1 MDTRQLRLA
10 LIEEKYLTVNVRSH
24 PLAPFRE
31 ELRRAGFVT
40 SRELRRMP
48 NGAKVKVAG
57 RVILV
62 HTPPT
67 RSGVRVMFI
76 TAEDEY
82 GLMDMVLFP
91 RKQEKYARTILSHIL
106 CACEGF
112 VQKSGQKGVS
122 ILLERIEDFRS
133 KMIKTNCQSLLA
145 TWNPEAMNGS
155 KKGPG

>member
-1 MDTRQLRLA
+1 MDTRQLKLA
-10 LIEEKYLTVNVRSH
+10 LLEEKYLTVNVRSH

-48 NGAKVKVAG
+48 NGARVKVAG

-82 GLMDMVLFP
+82 GLIDMVMFP
-91 RKQEKYARTILSHIL
+91 AEQRAFAKEVLLEPL
-106 CACEGF
+106 CAFEVVVWKEGRRD
-112 VQKSGQKGVS
+112 VS
-122 ILLERIEDFRS
+122 IV
-133 KMIKTNCQSLLA
+133 IKRVGDLPSG
-145 TWNPEAMNGS
+145 WENGS
-155 KKGPG
+155 RLRLL

>member
-1 MDTRQLRLA
+1 MDARQLRLA

-24 PLAPFRE
+24 PLAPFRDK
-31 ELRRAGFVT
+31 LKKMGFVT

-48 NGAKVKVAG
+48 DGARVKVAG

-76 TAEDEY
+76 TAEDEF

-91 RKQEKYARTILSHIL
+91 SHQERNAKKALIHPL
-106 CACEGF
+106 CVF
-112 VQKSGQKGVS
+112 SGQVNRNS
-122 ILLERIEDFRS
+122 IGHASLVVECVCAFS
-133 KMIKTNCQSLLA
+133 PQS
-145 TWNPEAMNGS
+145 TSVPEKNG
-155 KKGPG
+155 

>member
-1 MDTRQLRLA
+1 MDAKQLKLA

-48 NGAKVKVAG
+48 NGARVKVAG

-76 TAEDEY
+76 TAEDEF

-91 RKQEKYARTILSHIL
+91 RKQEKYARIVLSHIL
-106 CACEGF
+106 CGFEGF
-112 VQKSGQKGVS
+112 IRKSGQKHIS
-122 ILLERIEDFRS
+122 LLLERIEIFS
-133 KMIKTNCQSLLA
+133 SNAEC
-145 TWNPEAMNGS
+145 
-155 KKGPG
+155 

>member
-1 MDTRQLRLA
+1 MDSRQLRLA

-48 NGAKVKVAG
+48 NGARVKVAG

-82 GLMDMVLFP
+82 GLIDMVMFP
-91 RKQEKYARTILSHIL
+91 EEQEKHAKNVLSEPIWLFHGIVRR
-106 CACEGF
+106 AG
-112 VQKSGQKGVS
+112 KRD
-122 ILLERIEDFRS
+122 I
-133 KMIKTNCQSLLA
+133 SLIVE
-145 TWNPEAMNGS
+145 WINKFFYQG
-155 KKGPG
+155 KRYID

>member
-1 MDTRQLRLA
+1 MDTKQLKLA
-10 LIEEKYLTVNVRSH
+10 LLEEKYLTVNVRSH

-31 ELRRAGFVT
+31 ELRKAGFVT

-48 NGAKVKVAG
+48 N
-57 RVILV
+57 
-62 HTPPT
+62 
-67 RSGVRVMFI
+67 
-76 TAEDEY
+76 EDEY

-106 CACEGF
+106 CTFEGS
-112 VQKSGQKGVS
+112 VQKSGRMGVS

-145 TWNPEAMNGS
+145 TCNPEGMNGS
-155 KKGPG
+155 KKGTG

>member
-1 MDTRQLRLA
+1 LA

-31 ELRRAGFVT
+31 ELRKAGFVT

-48 NGAKVKVAG
+48 NGARVKVAG

-76 TAEDEY
+76 TAEDEF

-91 RKQEKYARTILSHIL
+91 LHQEQNAKRALIHPL
-106 CACEGF
+106 CVF
-112 VQKSGQKGVS
+112 SGQVNRSGIKHTSLVVES
-122 ILLERIEDFRS
+122 IYAFLP
-133 KMIKTNCQSLLA
+133 QSLAFL
-145 TWNPEAMNGS
+145 E
-155 KKGPG
+155 KKKIDENLL

>member
-1 MDTRQLRLA
+1 MDAKQLKLA

-48 NGAKVKVAG
+48 NGARVKVAG

-82 GLMDMVLFP
+82 GLIDMVMFLGE
-91 RKQEKYARTILSHIL
+91 QEKYSSTVLSEPLCIFEGKMQRTGKKDVSLL
-106 CACEGF
+106 LECVEGF
-112 VQKSGQKGVS
+112 R
-122 ILLERIEDFRS
+122 L
-133 KMIKTNCQSLLA
+133 TNRRV
-145 TWNPEAMNGS
+145 P
-155 KKGPG
+155 

>member
-1 MDTRQLRLA
+1 MDARQLRLA

-31 ELRRAGFVT
+31 ELRKAGFVT

-48 NGAKVKVAG
+48 NGARVKVAG

-76 TAEDEY
+76 TVEDEY
-82 GLMDMVLFP
+82 GLIDMVMFP
-91 RKQEKYARTILSHIL
+91 GEQQRYAAVVLNEPL
-106 CACEGF
+106 CAF
-112 VQKSGQKGVS
+112 KGTTHRQGRGDVS
-122 ILLERIEDFRS
+122 VNVEAVEDLS
-133 KMIKTNCQSLLA
+133 DVLSV
-145 TWNPEAMNGS
+145 
-155 KKGPG
+155 